1 MLTNIPSSVFLLIS
15 IFKIGSDAASLGSF
29 RPLPIYGEV
38 PLGMS
43 MGQGMGSMFRKR
55 NKNDHPIPNPIDMN
69 PDDMNAWMMGYMAKD
84 EAERAGSDDFF
95 Y

>member
-1 MLTNIPSSVFLLIS
+1 M
-15 IFKIGSDAASLGSF
+15 
-29 RPLPIYGEV
+29 

-55 NKNDHPIPNPIDMN
+55 NNDNHVIPNPIDMN